1 MVTLPNKQPA
11 VAIPVKI
18 SATGINENEK
28 KDLKPN
34 GRTNSEDKTNKE
46 GEAEFAVDSCAECH
60 TIKILVRSDKY
71 VITSFHGAYWL
82 TLFHVKQYTGSS
94 FEKDLHTRGVMSC
107 IN

>member
-11 VAIPVKI
+11 EAIPVKI

-34 GRTNSEDKTNKE
+34 GRTNSEDKTNEE
-46 GEAEFAVDSCAECH
+46 GEAEFTVDSCAECH
-60 TIKILVRSDKY
+60 TIKISVRSDKY
-71 VITSFHGAYWL
+71 VITFFHGAYRL

-94 FEKDLHTRGVMSC
+94 FEKDLQSRGVVLH
-107 IN
+107 